1 MKGFHVSFCCIQLQ
15 HCFVV
20 VCLCKRCLFRN
31 NRLHFQLSEHLSLS
45 LFHFLQTAAGYMA
58 TQISPPASNPADSAT
73 IESLALFSAGTVD
86 QLSDGFLAVLEPELC
101 RVQKSLSELM

>member
-1 MKGFHVSFCCIQLQ
+1 MKGFHGSFYCIQLQ

-31 NRLHFQLSEHLSLS
+31 DLLHFQLSDNPSLS
-45 LFHFLQTAAGYMA
+45 STSFKTAATMA
-58 TQISPPASNPADSAT
+58 TQISPPDPNPADSAT
-73 IESLALFSAGTVD
+73 IESLALFSADTVD
-86 QLSDGFLAVLEPELC
+86 QLSDGFMAVLEPELC